1 MKKIALA
8 LLVAAVALTPAATF
22 AKKKR
27 VKHVDP
33 GYAAEHMDKGE
44 ASYRFM
50 RDAMPLFLPSW
61 SLPIYFGMR
70 DAQKKRARSR
80 QARPLSLGFRDP
92 ASAFARFGAFAFAEA
107 RAKAESGDGIKRNLR
122 RLPS

>member
-1 MKKIALA
+1 MRKITLLLIVGAFAL
-8 LLVAAVALTPAATF
+8 VPAAAF
-22 AKKKR
+22 AKHKKHMR
-27 VKHVDP
+27 QVDP

-70 DAQKKRARSR
+70 DAQRK
-80 QARPLSLGFRDP
+80 G
-92 ASAFARFGAFAFAEA
+92 
-107 RAKAESGDGIKRNLR
+107 
-122 RLPS
+122 

>member
-1 MKKIALA
+1 MKKITLLLVVAAFALA
-8 LLVAAVALTPAATF
+8 PAAAY

-27 VKHVDP
+27 MKHVDP

-70 DAQKKRARSR
+70 DAHKK
-80 QARPLSLGFRDP
+80 G
-92 ASAFARFGAFAFAEA
+92 
-107 RAKAESGDGIKRNLR
+107 
-122 RLPS
+122 